1 MWEGKEEC
9 SFLKK
14 RTKKLLSIRSRIIHI
29 DKNVLLLFFKKEE
42 FLLLF
47 LCFGVSAAA
56 AEPSLTPA
64 GARGTA
70 GAAMA
75 TDVARQGKLPPAAKQ
90 QLLRQHI
97 KYVFVLFQENRSFDH
112 YFGTYPGAN
121 GLQASFP
128 GAVTSL
134 PANRT
139 ASWNQV
145 IAGLDGKIET
155 MHPFLVPRAL
165 KRQDGAGAPV
175 DLYPEDLLSVDHS
188 HYGMLTSLHLDTATL
203 SHAKNDAYAL
213 SNEGLAYLTD
223 ASGPQAPV
231 VQRGSS
237 VSIPPTNTPAS
248 GVNLY
253 HRQAAEVAISHVDCD
268 TIPFLWLYAD
278 RFALLDNFHQT
289 VIGPSTPNAIAM
301 IAAQAGD
308 TQWALHPG
316 ATGRHAGVGA
326 PEAVPN
332 ETDTPP
338 YAGSA
343 ADIASLGGHAVLPP
357 FGPDEQNFGKCA
369 KPGAYFDNRAC
380 PMTGGPGDVLHTD
393 HAAQKM
399 LGPPGAY
406 DAGQMSLT
414 FASLPLSFMGANAA
428 DITQLDYHPATDLA
442 DVGQDVR
449 KITDADKQVD
459 WAWYQQG
466 YGPEP
471 FDDKTVGVFPPG
483 TSHASY
489 IVHHNGPQY
498 FGYLGD
504 NPREL
509 AHLHGLQQFYT
520 DVAARKLPAAG
531 GVFYVRGGF
540 FNNDRLVPIDPNPV
554 VQAMFAGNDDH
565 GSYSDS
571 QISEAFIAD
580 SVNAIAASPYWAH
593 SAIIITYDESDGF
606 FDHAPL
612 RIRTFGPDG
621 LPETGGPRIP
631 AIVISPYGASHVVSH
646 VYSEHGSVIKFIN
659 QLFGLVPL
667 NALPDEAG
675 ARALG
680 ATEQAVNSPF
690 GPQTQ
695 LGPNDGDAVGD
706 LAEAF
711 DDERLQGNAAPV
723 PAQAAMIQDKVV
735 KALPH
740 FGGAGCA
747 ALHITPTDYD
757 RGYGTGLENDPP
769 PPDFNP
775 RPSVSVAVPPGAQ
788 AVGARYEQNIPGS
801 GMAPK

>member
-1 MWEGKEEC
+1 MSRTQTDK
-9 SFLKK
+9 SF
-14 RTKKLLSIRSRIIHI
+14 
-29 DKNVLLLFFKKEE
+29 LLLFFKKEV
-42 FLLLF
+42 LLLPF
-47 LCFGVSAAA
+47 LTLSMAPAA
-56 AEPSLTPA
+56 AEPPLTPA
-64 GARGTA
+64 LASGTA

-75 TDVARQGKLPPAAKQ
+75 TSVSRQGALPAAAKQ
-90 QLLRQHI
+90 QLVRRHI

-121 GLQASFP
+121 GLQSSFP
-128 GAVTSL
+128 GAQTSL

-139 ASWNQV
+139 ASWNQA

-155 MHPFLVPRAL
+155 MHPFLVPRTVQRA
-165 KRQDGAGAPV
+165 DGTSARV
-175 DLYPEDLLSVDHS
+175 DVYPEDLLSVDHS

-203 SHAKNDAYAL
+203 SRAKNDAYAL

-223 ASGPQAPV
+223 ASGPGAPV

-237 VSIPPTNTPAS
+237 VTIPPANTQRS
-248 GVNLY
+248 GINLY

-278 RFALLDNFHQT
+278 RFALFDNFHQT

-301 IAAQAGD
+301 IAAQSGD
-308 TQWALHPG
+308 TQWALHPQT
-316 ATGRHAGVGA
+316 TGQHAGVGA
-326 PEAVPN
+326 PQAVPN

-338 YAGSA
+338 YAGSP
-343 ADIASLGGHAVLPP
+343 ADIASPGAHGELPP
-357 FGPDEQNFGKCA
+357 FGPDEQIFGKCA
-369 KPGAYFDNRAC
+369 KGAGFFDNRAC
-380 PMTGGPGDVLHTD
+380 PLTGGPGDALHTD
-393 HAAQKM
+393 HAIQKM
-399 LGPPGAY
+399 LGPPGPY

-414 FASLPLSFMGANAA
+414 FASLPLSFMGGMAT
-428 DITQLDYHPATDLA
+428 DITRQDYHPAADLA
-442 DVGQDVR
+442 DIQQDVQ
-449 KITDADKQVD
+449 KISASDQQVG
-459 WAWYQQG
+459 WGWYQQG

-471 FDDKTVGVFPPG
+471 FDGKTVGMDPPG
-483 TSHASY
+483 TQHASY

-509 AHLHGLQQFYT
+509 AHLHGLSQFYA

-540 FNNDRLVPIDPNPV
+540 FNNDGLLPVDPNPV

-580 SVNAIAASPYWAH
+580 SVNAIAASPYWAQ

-667 NALPDEAG
+667 HALPDEAR

-680 ATEQAVNSPF
+680 AAEKAVNSPF
-690 GPQTQ
+690 GAQTQ
-695 LGPNDGDAVGD
+695 LGPNDGDGVGD

-711 DDERLQGNAAPV
+711 DDERLRGTAPPV
-723 PAQAAMIQDKVV
+723 PARAAMIEDKIV
-735 KALPH
+735 KTLPH
-740 FGGAGCA
+740 YGGSGCA
-747 ALHITPTDYD
+747 ALHMTPTDYD
-757 RGYGTGLENDPP
+757 HGYGAGLENDPP
-769 PPDFNP
+769 PSDFNP
-775 RPSVSVAVPPGAQ
+775 RPGVSVAVPPGAQ
-788 AVGARYEQNIPGS
+788 VAGTLYQQNVLSS
-801 GMAPK
+801 GKAPK